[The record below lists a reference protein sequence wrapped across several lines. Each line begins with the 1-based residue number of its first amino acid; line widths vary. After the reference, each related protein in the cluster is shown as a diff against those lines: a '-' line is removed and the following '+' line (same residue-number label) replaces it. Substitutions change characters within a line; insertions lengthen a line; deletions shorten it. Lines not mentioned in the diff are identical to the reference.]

1 MTRERYTTWATNE
14 RDEKILIALQLDTA
28 NFKIILYTFE
38 ESAITKDFA
47 NKMLNEWTKGEVV
60 EFPEGTV
67 GKDLELS
74 DDALLPE
81 NIKVEGKT
89 GAIRQLQNEW
99 SYVLLTTKLWE
110 SFNIE
115 LDEIKQK
122 ARELKEYS
130 HELFDQ
136 CKTYWERALEYR
148 KENDLSQERINQIKE
163 EINNVFDH
171 LKFLRQN
178 AAKERDEVTEKFKAE
193 INEALAA
200 VAKTLESS
208 NIHFKNVME
217 ELKGIQAKLKDAN
230 VRRDVKNALFDEVQ
244 KYFEILKSKR
254 SDTHGAVKNK
264 RLEGLKAVIE
274 KIEKSL
280 NNDKRDLEYNLKRMD
295 NSNVSK
301 LEMQLREAK
310 LKMIR
315 DWISSKEEK
324 LKDIQITYA
333 KIEKDYAD
341 KSENKKKQNPP
352 KSSQTADGGKGE
364 SNVDEGLKD
373 LEEIDE
379 SVASAEELKVMA
391 DAEKLLSEGNNIN
404 Q

>member
-38 ESAITKDFA
+38 ESAITKDFV
-47 NKMLNEWTKGEVV
+47 NKMLNEWTKGEAV

-217 ELKGIQAKLKDAN
+217 ELK
-230 VRRDVKNALFDEVQ
+230 E
-244 KYFEILKSKR
+244 Y
-254 SDTHGAVKNK
+254 
-264 RLEGLKAVIE
+264 RL
-274 KIEKSL
+274 
-280 NNDKRDLEYNLKRMD
+280 N
-295 NSNVSK
+295 
-301 LEMQLREAK
+301 
-310 LKMIR
+310 
-315 DWISSKEEK
+315 
-324 LKDIQITYA
+324 
-333 KIEKDYAD
+333 
-341 KSENKKKQNPP
+341 
-352 KSSQTADGGKGE
+352 
-364 SNVDEGLKD
+364 
-373 LEEIDE
+373 
-379 SVASAEELKVMA
+379 
-391 DAEKLLSEGNNIN
+391 
-404 Q
+404 